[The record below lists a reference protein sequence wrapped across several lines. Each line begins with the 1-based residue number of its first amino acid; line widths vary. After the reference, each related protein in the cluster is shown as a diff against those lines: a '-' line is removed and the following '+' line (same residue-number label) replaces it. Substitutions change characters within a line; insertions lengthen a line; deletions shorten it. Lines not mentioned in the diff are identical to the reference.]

1 MIHQGDAL
9 RALLKKEGVT
19 LSALARR
26 MHVHANTI
34 TNYVQSPELKLDVWR
49 QIGSA
54 LKRDLSD
61 LVPGLPSFA
70 PASRASTDPPGPPL
84 PVATP
89 KVPESL
95 SSCQKELFRVQ
106 AAYIQLMEEHLELVR
121 RTANAA

>member
-1 MIHQGDAL
+1 
-9 RALLKKEGVT
+9 
-19 LSALARR
+19 

-49 QIGSA
+49 QIGNA

-61 LVPGLPSFA
+61 LVPGLPSSA
-70 PASRASTDPPGPPL
+70 PASSGASTNPPGPVL

-106 AAYIQLMEEHLELVR
+106 AAYIQLMEEHMDLLR
-121 RTANAA
+121 RTATAA